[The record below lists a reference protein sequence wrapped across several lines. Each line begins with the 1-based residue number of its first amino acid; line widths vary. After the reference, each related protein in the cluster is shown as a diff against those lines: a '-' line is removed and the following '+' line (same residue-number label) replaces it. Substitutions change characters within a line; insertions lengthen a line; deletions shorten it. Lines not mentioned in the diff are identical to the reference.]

1 MKPRKRAGLR
11 ARIAWGEDDLKVQ
24 DDPAK
29 RSEAV
34 EERGFRFLIEGTI
47 ALVHYTDNFAASGEC
62 DAWKWPRV
70 PGPESFLILVPRVGE
85 EPTREERS

>member
-1 MKPRKRAGLR
+1 MT
-11 ARIAWGEDDLKVQ
+11 LKVQ

-34 EERGFRFLIEGTI
+34 EEFGFRFLSEGRI

-62 DAWKWPRV
+62 DAWMPR
-70 PGPESFLILVPRVGE
+70 EVPRGKK
-85 EPTREERS
+85 TF

>member
-1 MKPRKRAGLR
+1 MT
-11 ARIAWGEDDLKVQ
+11 LKVQ

-34 EERGFRFLIEGTI
+34 EELGFRFLSEGTI

-62 DAWKWPRV
+62 DAWKRPRV
-70 PGPESFLILVPRVGE
+70 PGQKSFLILMLRVGE
-85 EPTREERS
+85 EPTRDARS